1 MKKFL
6 SIALAAI
13 GVVVGTVATSGCLF
27 LLLDEPE
34 IPASLID

>member
-13 GVVVGTVATSGCLF
+13 GAVVGTVATSGCIV
-27 LLLDEPE
+27 LLLDEQE
-34 IPASLID
+34 IQASIIY

>member
-13 GVVVGTVATSGCLF
+13 GAVVGTVATSGCIV

-34 IPASLID
+34 MPDSLID